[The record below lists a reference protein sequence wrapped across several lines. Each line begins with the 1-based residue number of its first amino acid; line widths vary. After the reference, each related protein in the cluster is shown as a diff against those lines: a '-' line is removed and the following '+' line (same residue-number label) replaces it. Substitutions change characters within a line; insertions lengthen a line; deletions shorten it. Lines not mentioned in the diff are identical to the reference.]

1 MSKLCSA
8 KGQTCHKCKKLNHYA
23 RVCRSNNADRQR
35 STHNQTWPSA
45 RQSNPTTK
53 QKIQL
58 VKPENETVSSESST
72 SEDEYLYTPVTPT
85 HCKKWHSTKHGLD
98 PWTGPKIGPKIGL
111 KILAKIGLKILAK
124 ILPKNPLFFQR
135 ETTLRISCFDL
146 ICIDKKLH
154 VPSLFLDLPCYL
166 SSKILYS
173 IF

>member
-98 PWTGPKIGPKIGL
+98 PWTWPKIGPKIGL
-111 KILAKIGLKILAK
+111 KILAQKSIIFSEGN
-124 ILPKNPLFFQR
+124 NPQNIVLWFNLYRQKTSRSITFPWPTLLFVFQN
-135 ETTLRISCFDL
+135 
-146 ICIDKKLH
+146 
-154 VPSLFLDLPCYL
+154 
-166 SSKILYS
+166 S
-173 IF
+173 IFYFLNVI